1 MVFTSAFLAIID
13 INECRDIY
21 NEQMSLSDA
30 EKKKDQTAHFSIS
43 ARHGLFKQSATGA
56 ATG

>member
-30 EKKKDQTAHFSIS
+30 EKKKDQTAPAIE
-43 ARHGLFKQSATGA
+43 ATA
-56 ATG
+56 A